1 MGKIQIDTDHARRM
15 ADDYSYVM
23 RSFADAYAA
32 QKKGVKIRPRL
43 GDRMP
48 FNYMRERQTLTFL
61 FYPELKEAAYEI
73 SRIIG
78 ESITSDQIRG
88 KTLPEIMESN
98 QPIAQRD
105 GYAFEEVVEADETHA
120 VYRHYECADCYGL
133 PNIHSKICV
142 YEAGT
147 AAGMFSTALGKPCRV
162 TETKCCANGDPYCE
176 FLVEVL

>member
-43 GDRMP
+43 GDHMP

-105 GYAFEEVVEADETHA
+105 GYA
-120 VYRHYECADCYGL
+120 R
-133 PNIHSKICV
+133 N
-142 YEAGT
+142 
-147 AAGMFSTALGKPCRV
+147 
-162 TETKCCANGDPYCE
+162 
-176 FLVEVL
+176 

>member
-43 GDRMP
+43 GDHMP

-61 FYPELKEAAYEI
+61 FYPEPKEAAYEI
-73 SRIIG
+73 SRIMG

-88 KTLPEIMESN
+88 TFFEKIIDIFLKT
-98 QPIAQRD
+98 
-105 GYAFEEVVEADETHA
+105 
-120 VYRHYECADCYGL
+120 HYNSG
-133 PNIHSKICV
+133 
-142 YEAGT
+142 
-147 AAGMFSTALGKPCRV
+147 RV
-162 TETKCCANGDPYCE
+162 T
-176 FLVEVL
+176 

>member
-43 GDRMP
+43 GDHMP

-120 VYRHYECADCYGL
+120 VYRHYECADCYAFPIYIPKYACTRRVRL
-133 PNIHSKICV
+133 RACSPPPWESP
-142 YEAGT
+142 AG
-147 AAGMFSTALGKPCRV
+147 
-162 TETKCCANGDPYCE
+162 
-176 FLVEVL
+176 

>member
-43 GDRMP
+43 GDHMP

-105 GYAFEEVVEADETHA
+105 GYAFEEVVEADETHGG
-120 VYRHYECADCYGL
+120 YGCGHVLHRPGKAL
-133 PNIHSKICV
+133 PGNRDKMLCQRRSLLRIP
-142 YEAGT
+142 G
-147 AAGMFSTALGKPCRV
+147 
-162 TETKCCANGDPYCE
+162 
-176 FLVEVL
+176 